1 MAKTRQLKVSV
12 DPGVAEAFKAA
23 CAASGVS
30 MASELSRFMRGRAD
44 IPATAKMYDKTS
56 TRARR
61 RKTVQETIMLLRV
74 VAGAEDAYRENIP
87 ENLSGGGAH
96 DAAQAAVD
104 ALEEAIFILEGAF
117 E

>member
-12 DPGVAEAFKAA
+12 EPAVADAFKTA
-23 CAASGVS
+23 CTASGVS
-30 MASELSRFMRGRAD
+30 MASELSRLMIERAR
-44 IPATAKMYDKTS
+44 IPATKKTSDKTS

-61 RKTVQETIMLLRV
+61 RKAVREATALLH
-74 VAGAEDAYRENIP
+74 AIAEAENGYRENIP
-87 ENLSGGGAH
+87 GNLSGGSAY

-104 ALEEAIFILEGAF
+104 ALEEAISILEGAF